1 MQLSL
6 SLGECGV
13 GRIQLLHL
21 SLQVKVLLCEASLQV
36 VEIVVLLTE
45 VINLDF
51 EPSTLVIE
59 GISFAFGMSL
69 KEKVGIA
76 LILLNYLFSPI
87 FGFPF
92 GALFTIYLPFVHSHH
107 LSLFHV

>member
-1 MQLSL
+1 MLQLSL

-13 GRIQLLHL
+13 GGIQLLHL
-21 SLQVKVLLCEASLQV
+21 SLQVEVLLCEASLQV

-51 EPSTLVIE
+51 EPSALVIE

-69 KEKVGIA
+69 KEKVGIV
-76 LILLNYLFSPI
+76 LILLSFLLFHPF

-92 GALFTIYLPFVHSHH
+92 GALFAIYLLFVSKFT
-107 LSLFHV
+107 LII